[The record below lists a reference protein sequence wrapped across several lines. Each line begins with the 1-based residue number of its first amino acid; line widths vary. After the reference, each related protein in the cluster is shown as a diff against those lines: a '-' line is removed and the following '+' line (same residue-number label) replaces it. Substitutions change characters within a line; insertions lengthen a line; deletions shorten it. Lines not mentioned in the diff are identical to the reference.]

1 MGSVEEG
8 GVVFRAERTGKVSLG
23 RTSNLIFFS
32 FSFPFSYDSS
42 GTSKDEIKERFAQ
55 TMEFVE
61 EYLRDVVCQRFPF
74 SDKEKNKLTFEVT
87 LGEVISVLCLFFID
101 HFSVG

>member
-32 FSFPFSYDSS
+32 FQGYEPLFIHKIKHKHFLAKNYFSQIPLLASFLLDDGEVDEIRKKHLSEP
-42 GTSKDEIKERFAQ
+42 TSKIIEI
-55 TMEFVE
+55 
-61 EYLRDVVCQRFPF
+61 QRP
-74 SDKEKNKLTFEVT
+74 SP
-87 LGEVISVLCLFFID
+87 
-101 HFSVG
+101 

>member
-1 MGSVEEG
+1 MKNCTG
-8 GVVFRAERTGKVSLG
+8 GERALCICMLSFVL
-23 RTSNLIFFS
+23 FS
-32 FSFPFSYDSS
+32 FLFCSFFPLFSYDSS

-74 SDKEKNKLTFEVT
+74 SDKEKNKLTFEV
-87 LGEVISVLCLFFID
+87 VIQF
-101 HFSVG
+101 

>member
-1 MGSVEEG
+1 M
-8 GVVFRAERTGKVSLG
+8 VSGEKSPVYLHAKFCV
-23 RTSNLIFFS
+23 LFS
-32 FSFPFSYDSS
+32 FLICFVFFLFSYDSS

-74 SDKEKNKLTFEVT
+74 SDKEKNKLTFEV
-87 LGEVISVLCLFFID
+87 VIQF
-101 HFSVG
+101 